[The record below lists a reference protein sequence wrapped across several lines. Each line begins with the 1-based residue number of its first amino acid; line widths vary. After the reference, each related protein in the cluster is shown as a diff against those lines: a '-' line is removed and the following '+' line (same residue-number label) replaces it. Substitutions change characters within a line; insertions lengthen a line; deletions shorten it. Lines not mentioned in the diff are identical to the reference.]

1 MSLFCCV
8 AAKFTVAPAT
18 ELVPA
23 ASPSP
28 AACVPFTVSLL
39 YCAPIEDAAANDERL
54 YEAVAFTL
62 PVYVQKLY
70 GLDVALPVL
79 RRSGS
84 GMRPGWMTCRSVR
97 PA

>member
-1 MSLFCCV
+1 MSLFCAV
-8 AAKFTVAPAT
+8 AAKPVVVPAT
-18 ELVPA
+18 ELEPA
-23 ASPSP
+23 TRPSP

-39 YCAPIEDAAANDERL
+39 YCAPSDVEAARPEKLYDAVPL
-54 YEAVAFTL
+54 TL

-70 GLDVALPVL
+70 GFDVALPNA

-84 GMRPGWMTCRSVR
+84 GMRPGWITWRSVR